1 MGFPW
6 AEAIGGAANLGS
18 SALSAYFG
26 WKHQKEAMQ
35 NRHQWEVSDM
45 RKAGL
50 NPILSGT
57 GGSGAPGNAPTIVA
71 PDIAGAFKSGAET
84 STQHSEKNLKD
95 ALEKQTYV
103 QNSALQA
110 DAGLKRAQA
119 VASDSSSNLMWSQT
133 KGQEIANKIQEE
145 NLKQAKF
152 MTQNSAIASEKQK
165 LAFDYMK
172 EHSSAWKFGQWMNL
186 INPFNSTAPITN
198 SAVGAAHLAK

>member
-1 MGFPW
+1 MGFGW
-6 AEAIGGAANLGS
+6 AEAIGGAANFGS
-18 SALSAYFG
+18 SALSAYVG
-26 WKHQKEAMQ
+26 WKHQKEAMK
-35 NRHQWEVSDM
+35 NRHQWEVEDL

-50 NPILSGT
+50 NPILSA
-57 GGSGAPGNAPTIVA
+57 GGSGALGNAPSIVA
-71 PDIAGAFKSGAET
+71 PDLAGAMKSGAET

-165 LAFDYMK
+165 MVFDYMK
-172 EHSSAWKFGQWMNL
+172 DHKGAWSFGQWMNL
-186 INPFNSTAPITN
+186 INPFNSTAPVTN

>member
-6 AEAIGGAANLGS
+6 SEAIGGIANLGS
-18 SALSAYFG
+18 SAASAYFS

-35 NRHQWEVSDM
+35 NRHQWEVADM

-50 NPILSGT
+50 NPILSAT
-57 GGSGAPGNAPTIVA
+57 GGSGTPGNAPQIVA
-71 PDIAGAFKSGAET
+71 PDLAGAFKSGAET
-84 STQHSEKNLKD
+84 STQHSEKSLKE

-103 QNSALQA
+103 QNSALHA
-110 DAGLKRAQA
+110 DASLKRAQA

-165 LAFDYMK
+165 LVFDYMK

-186 INPFNSTAPITN
+186 INPFNSTAPLTN

>member
-1 MGFPW
+1 MGFSLSD
-6 AEAIGGAANLGS
+6 AIGGLANIGS
-18 SALSAYFG
+18 SAVSAYVG

-35 NRHQWEVSDM
+35 NRHQWEVEDL

-50 NPILSGT
+50 NPILSA
-57 GGSGAPGNAPTIVA
+57 GGSGASGNAPPIVA
-71 PDIAGAFKSGAET
+71 PDLAGAMKSGAEA

-110 DAGLKRAQA
+110 DAGLKRAQS
-119 VASDSSSNLMWSQT
+119 VAADSSSNLMWSQT

-145 NLKQAKF
+145 NLKQAQF

-186 INPFNSTAPITN
+186 INPFNTSSSAAN

>member
-6 AEAIGGAANLGS
+6 AEAIGGVANLGS

-26 WKHQKEAMQ
+26 WKHQKEVMQ
-35 NRHQWEVSDM
+35 NRHQWEVADM

-50 NPILSGT
+50 NPILSAT
-57 GGSGAPGNAPTIVA
+57 GGSGASGNAPTIVA
-71 PDIAGAFKSGAET
+71 PDLAGAMKAGAES

-152 MTQNSAIASEKQK
+152 MTQNSAIASEKQR

-186 INPFNSTAPITN
+186 INPFNSTAPLTN

>member
-18 SALSAYFG
+18 SAVSAYYG
-26 WKHQKEAMQ
+26 WKHQKEVMQ
-35 NRHQWEVSDM
+35 NRHQWEVEDM

-50 NPILSGT
+50 NPILSAT

-71 PDIAGAFKSGAET
+71 PDLAGAFKSGAET
-84 STQHSEKNLKD
+84 STQHSEKSLKD

-152 MTQNSAIASEKQK
+152 MTQNSSLSAERQK
-165 LAFDYMK
+165 MAFDYMK
-172 EHSSAWKFGQWMNL
+172 EHSGAWSLGQWMQL
-186 INPFNSTAPITN
+186 LNPFGTTAPIVN

>member
-6 AEAIGGAANLGS
+6 ADAIGGALNLGS
-18 SALSAYFG
+18 SAASAYLS

-35 NRHQWEVSDM
+35 NRHQWEVADM

-50 NPILSGT
+50 NPILSAT
-57 GGSGAPGNAPTIVA
+57 GGSGASGNAPMIVA
-71 PDIAGAFKSGAET
+71 PDLAGAMKSGAEA
-84 STQHSEKNLKD
+84 STQHSEKSLKD

-165 LAFDYMK
+165 LVFDYMK

-186 INPFNSTAPITN
+186 INPFNSTAPLTN